1 MVMIVRNKMNKEE
14 IQMIRQ
20 MSGGFIS
27 IDTVQESES
36 LVSRNPFRVVLKTR
50 GFNIGNL
57 NALKGR
63 GFELLCFGI
72 NDEGKLYIDF
82 DVAAPKV
89 RA

>member
-1 MVMIVRNKMNKEE
+1 
-14 IQMIRQ
+14 MIRQ
-20 MSGGFIS
+20 MCAGFIS
-27 IDTVQESES
+27 IDSVQESDS
-36 LVSRNPFRVVLKTR
+36 CCSKNPFRIVLKTK

-57 NALKGR
+57 NVLKGR

-72 NDEGKLYIDF
+72 TDEGKLYIDF